1 MSTMALNIKSPD
13 ADGLAREVA
22 ALTNESLTQAVITS
36 LEERLARIR
45 TRDGSPS
52 AAQRLRRLAD
62 EYAGYPV
69 ADDRS
74 AEEILGYDAN
84 GLPT

>member
-1 MSTMALNIKSPD
+1 MALNIKSPD
-13 ADGLAREVA
+13 ADRLAREVA

-36 LEERLARIR
+36 LEERLARVR
-45 TRDGSPS
+45 PS
-52 AAQRLRRLAD
+52 AGTASMAQRLRRLAN
-62 EYAGYPV
+62 EYADYPV

-74 AEEILGYDAN
+74 ADVILGYDAS

>member
-1 MSTMALNIKSPD
+1 MALNIKSPD
-13 ADGLAREVA
+13 ADRLAREVA
-22 ALTNESLTQAVITS
+22 SLTNESLTQAVIKS
-36 LEERLARIR
+36 LEERLARVR
-45 TRDGSPS
+45 SKAGTMTT
-52 AAQRLRRLAD
+52 AQRLRRLAD

-74 AEEILGYDAN
+74 AEELLGYDEN